1 MFKGKQCD
9 FKIALNIKDQT
20 LTVTD
25 QMKVISTRF
34 QIFTDVALNQTNRA
48 FWCILVIGGAE
59 VNITLLDRWKSVI
72 CTHFWLLISLFYSD
86 VFCGFLLCTNVG
98 RVPRIGS
105 MKGDSTPTSFNHQGN
120 VIQCT

>member
-59 VNITLLDRWKSVI
+59 VNITLLDILYTFLVAYLS
-72 CTHFWLLISLFYSD
+72 LL
-86 VFCGFLLCTNVG
+86 
-98 RVPRIGS
+98 
-105 MKGDSTPTSFNHQGN
+105 Q
-120 VIQCT
+120 